1 MDSKTKTKTK
11 KQQLLI
17 EYLISSVDTF
27 ALCKSIV
34 KAEYFDP
41 ELRRTVEFVHN
52 YYDTYHATPNSDQIE
67 AETDLAVKHHQ
78 ITRDQIAYCADEIE
92 QFCKRRAIEQ
102 AIVNAPQYIASGD
115 IGRVENLIRDAVS
128 VSLNRDLGVNYFD
141 DPLGRLELQSLTPLR
156 TPTKWNQFD
165 DALNGGIA
173 RKEILLFSANSGG
186 GKSIT
191 LANLAVNMLEQGL
204 NVLYLTLEL
213 AEALVAQRFDTMF
226 TGIPSVIWQQNYK
239 EIAASLTSLAPNM
252 GKMTIKHMPSGTT
265 ANSIRAYLK
274 EFELKAG
281 FVPDLLIVDYL
292 DIMGS
297 NEKVSADNISEKD
310 KRATEQ
316 LRDIAF
322 DYDLYVATASQ
333 QNRAAIDAQE
343 LNQGH
348 IAGGLTKVNTV
359 DVYASIILTPT
370 MKAAGE
376 IGISFLKT
384 RNSDGVGKTIYLKWD
399 NKSLR
404 ILNPLKDN
412 DVDHDGVITTR
423 VAQHKTGQG
432 TPKRSLLDIMDM

>member
-1 MDSKTKTKTK
+1 MESKTKTK

-34 KAEYFDP
+34 RPEYFDP
-41 ELRRTVEFVHN
+41 ELRRTVEFIHT
-52 YYDTYHATPNSDQIE
+52 YYDDYHATPNVDQIE
-67 AETDLAVKHHQ
+67 AETDVRLKHHQ
-78 ITRDQIAYCADEIE
+78 ITRDQINYCADEVE

-102 AIVNAPQYIASGD
+102 AVINAPQFIANND
-115 IGRVENLIRDAVS
+115 YGRVENLIRDAIS
-128 VSLNRDLGVNYFD
+128 VSLNRDLGIEYFA
-141 DPLGRLELQSLTPLR
+141 DPLSRLEAQSLVPLR
-156 TPTKWNQFD
+156 TPTKWTEFD
-165 DALNGGIA
+165 MLLNGGIG

-191 LANLAVNMLEQGL
+191 LANLAVNMLQQGL
-204 NVLYLTLEL
+204 NVLYITLEL
-213 AEALVAQRFDTMF
+213 AENLVAQRFDTMF
-226 TGIPSVIWQQNYK
+226 TGIPSVTWQQNYK
-239 EIAASLTSLAPNM
+239 EIASSLTAIAPNM
-252 GKMTIKHMPSGTT
+252 GKMTIKHMPTGT
-265 ANSIRAYLK
+265 NSNQIRAYLK
-274 EFELKAG
+274 EFELKSG
-281 FVPDLLIVDYL
+281 YLPDLLIVDYL
-292 DIMGS
+292 DIMGA

-316 LRDIAF
+316 LRDILF
-322 DYDLYVATASQ
+322 DYNMYGATASQ
-333 QNRAAIDAQE
+333 QNRSAIDAQE
-343 LNQGH
+343 LNQSH

-412 DVDHDGVITTR
+412 DVDDDGVIAAR
-423 VAQHKTGQG
+423 IAQHNSGQG
-432 TPKRSLLDIMDM
+432 SRKKSLLDIMDM